1 MNVVG
6 KYLII
11 PNQKTS
17 DRRSLLNA
25 HSLIN
30 PNTIRSDVSQVL
42 FQYICLGIVFF
53 FSLFALD
60 NISQDNL
67 ATVYK
72 SDNYLLQN
80 SSVLQERAKT
90 NTYDSLL
97 TLTCYS
103 P

>member
-30 PNTIRSDVSQVL
+30 PNTIRSDVRQVL
-42 FQYICLGIVFF
+42 FQYIFLGIVF

-80 SSVLQERAKT
+80 SSVLQEHAKT